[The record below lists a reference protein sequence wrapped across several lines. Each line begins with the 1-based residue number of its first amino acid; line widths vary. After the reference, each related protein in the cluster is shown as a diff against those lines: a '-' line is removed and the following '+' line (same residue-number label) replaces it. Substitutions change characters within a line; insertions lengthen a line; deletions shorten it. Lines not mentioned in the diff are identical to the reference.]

1 MHLPLRIGSRVAANG
16 TGADGVF
23 AGLIDEVRLWK
34 TARTQAQIQGA
45 MHAEVPSTDPAWSN
59 LQDYWPFDE
68 GNGTMTADRSG
79 GHPGT
84 LVGGPS
90 WVTTVPF

>member
-59 LQDYWPFDE
+59 LQDCWPFDE

-79 GHPGT
+79 GHPDT